1 MPHLILKMVSG
12 RTETQ
17 KRTVAE
23 RPTRVVVSAFGV
35 DEDSVSVAIEDV
47 AMADWTKSVYV
58 PDIQAKPDTIY
69 KKPGYDPFP

>member
-23 RPTRVVVSAFGV
+23 RLTKVIVETLGV
-35 DEDSVSVAIEDV
+35 DEGSVSVAIEDV
-47 AMADWTKSVYV
+47 AMADWTESVYV
-58 PDIQAKPDTIY
+58 PDIQAKPDAIY